1 MSRGSAYNDWNLL
14 ESGNLVH
21 EIIYSRGNVACVFL
35 VQQCKLLQKFM
46 EIFPLIPDI
55 GWEKAF
61 EKNFC
66 MSVEEFYIQFQ
77 EFVADANVSKEM
89 SSSKESWC
97 GFLKGKVY
105 PTCHPLFLVV

>member
-1 MSRGSAYNDWNLL
+1 MERAILVDGRFSDFHFWPLLLSKSSFVWEAYSRDLNTHLDNYRKSKRTMSRGSAYNDWNLL

-55 GWEKAF
+55 GGG
-61 EKNFC
+61 N
-66 MSVEEFYIQFQ
+66 I
-77 EFVADANVSKEM
+77 
-89 SSSKESWC
+89 
-97 GFLKGKVY
+97 
-105 PTCHPLFLVV
+105 

>member
-77 EFVADANVSKEM
+77 EFVVV
-89 SSSKESWC
+89 
-97 GFLKGKVY
+97 FLRKGV
-105 PTCHPLFLVV
+105 PNMPSLISCSLI